1 MRYVRSMLNL
11 LRLTST
17 ARFVTF
23 VSLISACSSPDEVAT
38 HPPQR
43 PRETPREATRP
54 PRVEA
59 PVIADTSLISLA
71 GPGFAQVVSSGTAGG
86 PIAGQTMSRHCVG
99 SFPTAPQHTIR
110 VTQAIPHAR
119 IVVNAGP
126 SDTTLAVH
134 LPNGE
139 YACGDD
145 SDDPANALNPFVDL
159 TDVQPGTYEVYV
171 GGYSSGDA
179 WASYALAVTEQ
190 SAFPSEIVPAP

>member
-1 MRYVRSMLNL
+1 MRYVRSML
-11 LRLTST
+11 RKTV
-17 ARFVTF
+17 RFVLF
-23 VSLISACSSPDEVAT
+23 ASLLAACSREDDA
-38 HPPQR
+38 PPTRRPER
-43 PRETPREATRP
+43 PRERTSP
-54 PRVEA
+54 PHVEV

-99 SFPTAPQHTIR
+99 NYPTSHQHTIR
-110 VTQAIPHAR
+110 VAQAIPHVR

-134 LPNGE
+134 LPNGD